1 MKRETV
7 KREVHGSWRKTQV
20 LKRFQLHTL
29 KTCLGYR
36 LFILSRRK
44 LTDNGG
50 VAHMVERSLRMREA
64 RGLIS
69 RTSKSFK
76 SHFLA
81 VETGNGNS
89 YRLLCCRLVAIYI
102 AKGCTCDTAS
112 PLNLSLL
119 HLQLR
124 DHPSESRQAEND
136 PLAVKGDPTMS
147 HQTSTH
153 ARITKL
159 LIINQTSNPVSLE
172 LKNTEVRAY
181 RTDPVQV
188 RSCSYNSR
196 FQLK

>member
-1 MKRETV
+1 MTTQGTAPVPAEKELY
-7 KREVHGSWRKTQV
+7 SWESVR
-20 LKRFQLHTL
+20 
-29 KTCLGYR
+29 
-36 LFILSRRK
+36 
-44 LTDNGG
+44 
-50 VAHMVERSLRMREA
+50 
-64 RGLIS
+64 
-69 RTSKSFK
+69 
-76 SHFLA
+76 
-81 VETGNGNS
+81 
-89 YRLLCCRLVAIYI
+89 
-102 AKGCTCDTAS
+102 
-112 PLNLSLL
+112 
-119 HLQLR
+119 QLR